1 MKKKNLI
8 ILLLIPF
15 MIALLGVVTLNT
27 TFHIIDN
34 DIVAI
39 EWDYDDVEAFK
50 LSNSLIPL
58 NATGV
63 NQKNYPA
70 GAGNAL
76 TWTITNENETDTN
89 VYAEIIKQGTQFYL
103 KTLKSGRF
111 NVTCSNEKGNVF
123 KTMNVI
129 IYETGAIIIKPL
141 ISASGTNIDPNIY
154 YGEYDIQNGKK
165 VNANISFSISA
176 VSEMM
181 NTELQ
186 IDSIT
191 DNISLDLKTGIVN
204 VLEDGPASFTISCG
218 DEGMATPSTY
228 KFNIVDNGVNVYS
241 YDDLLYCSNKSTN
254 GEIIVL
260 RKSFE
265 SLDNAYLL
273 DTSGNLIL
281 SNNKPVLKAN
291 NIECFGNY
299 NVNSK
304 TFNFA
309 KELYAFTT
317 TYNKE
322 FIEQWNDY
330 MKEQGSTNFI
340 SDQVK
345 VGLRIQKDFYG
356 NGYTINMHNLT
367 FPTSITEITD
377 DAGNILQ
384 IPTLSNNDLFRGP
397 LPYYTLGD
405 HNNMPLVEAFG
416 QDNVGMYVN
425 GNDITIND
433 VNVKNC
439 DFGNMLANLD
449 TVGTV
454 MDVYGN
460 NITILNSRLSNGKNV
475 LRCFSS
481 NNVLV
486 KNSMLSNS
494 RNFLLTVGSGE
505 FIDIDELEMHEF
517 INLDGTVTKSK
528 IIDFMGPGKQ
538 GDLILND
545 FLMANFT
552 SKENMRKSLLSM
564 QKAFNN
570 EEKIKDI
577 YKGSITVE
585 DVYFYQ
591 SGISSIA
598 LETMFNGPFLN
609 SPIPSTIKTV
619 LGMLQTQDGVP
630 LGNFI
635 PTEIAGVSY
644 PVEVNIC
651 GDTRFYDY
659 KNINAVDITGL
670 IKENISSFAA
680 SVDPS
685 FKGEINIDKIFPIKT
700 YLINSARSKGYL
712 YKNSDIEY
720 INIPIAYYGG
730 GLNLSKVTVDETV
743 MGNNLGEKITIDF
756 LESYLNLGQGSNTIE
771 MIKNM
776 MLKAVTIVTGYEPFY
791 FECING
797 NGYLFGETPKV
808 ADLIQN
814 AKGGKSDEKN

>member
-15 MIALLGVVTLNT
+15 LIALLGVVTLNT
-27 TFHIIDN
+27 TFNVIDN

-39 EWDYDDVEAFK
+39 EWDYEDVEAFK
-50 LSNSLIPL
+50 LTSSLIPL

-76 TWTITNENETDTN
+76 TWSVSNEDPSDTN
-89 VYAEIIKQGTQFYL
+89 VYAEIIKQGTQYYL
-103 KTLKSGRF
+103 KTLKSGKV
-111 NVTCSNEKGNVF
+111 NITCSNEKGNVF
-123 KTMNVI
+123 KTMSAI
-129 IYETGAIIIKPL
+129 LYESGAILIKPL
-141 ISASGTNIDPNIY
+141 ISASGSNIDPTIY

-165 VNANISFSISA
+165 VNANISFSISL
-176 VSEMM
+176 VSDFANPDLVLE
-181 NTELQ
+181 N
-186 IDSIT
+186 IT
-191 DNISLDLKTGIVN
+191 DNIELDLKTGVVS
-204 VLEDGPASFTISCG
+204 VLESGKASFTIGCMNEEFGTS
-218 DEGMATPSTY
+218 STY
-228 KFNIVDNGVNVYS
+228 EFEIVDNGVNVYS
-241 YDDLLYCSNKSTN
+241 YDDLLYCTNKSSS
-254 GEIIVL
+254 GEIVVL

-265 SLDNAYLL
+265 SLDNAYIL
-273 DTSGNLIL
+273 DSLGNLML
-281 SNNKPVLKAN
+281 NNGKPVLKSN
-291 NIECFGNY
+291 NVECFGNY
-299 NVNSK
+299 DVKSK
-304 TFNFA
+304 TFNFVN
-309 KELYAFTT
+309 ELYSFTT

-322 FIEQWNDY
+322 FIEQWNSY
-330 MKEQGSTNFI
+330 MKEMNSTNFI

-425 GNDITIND
+425 GSDITIND
-433 VNVKNC
+433 VNIKNC

-481 NNVLV
+481 NNVVV

-552 SKENMRKSLLSM
+552 NKENMRKSLLSM

-659 KNINAVDITGL
+659 KNINAVDISGL

-712 YKNSDIEY
+712 YKNSDLEY

>member
-15 MIALLGVVTLNT
+15 LIALLGVVTLNT
-27 TFHIIDN
+27 TFNVIDN

-218 DEGMATPSTY
+218 DEEMATPSTY

-241 YDDLLYCSNKSTN
+241 YDDLLYCTNKSTN

-330 MKEQGSTNFI
+330 MEEQGSTNFI

-425 GNDITIND
+425 GNHA
-433 VNVKNC
+433 
-439 DFGNMLANLD
+439 F
-449 TVGTV
+449 
-454 MDVYGN
+454 
-460 NITILNSRLSNGKNV
+460 SRE
-475 LRCFSS
+475 
-481 NNVLV
+481 
-486 KNSMLSNS
+486 
-494 RNFLLTVGSGE
+494 TE
-505 FIDIDELEMHEF
+505 
-517 INLDGTVTKSK
+517 
-528 IIDFMGPGKQ
+528 
-538 GDLILND
+538 
-545 FLMANFT
+545 T
-552 SKENMRKSLLSM
+552 SSLL
-564 QKAFNN
+564 
-570 EEKIKDI
+570 
-577 YKGSITVE
+577 
-585 DVYFYQ
+585 
-591 SGISSIA
+591 
-598 LETMFNGPFLN
+598 
-609 SPIPSTIKTV
+609 
-619 LGMLQTQDGVP
+619 
-630 LGNFI
+630 
-635 PTEIAGVSY
+635 
-644 PVEVNIC
+644 
-651 GDTRFYDY
+651 
-659 KNINAVDITGL
+659 
-670 IKENISSFAA
+670 
-680 SVDPS
+680 
-685 FKGEINIDKIFPIKT
+685 
-700 YLINSARSKGYL
+700 
-712 YKNSDIEY
+712 
-720 INIPIAYYGG
+720 
-730 GLNLSKVTVDETV
+730 
-743 MGNNLGEKITIDF
+743 
-756 LESYLNLGQGSNTIE
+756 
-771 MIKNM
+771 
-776 MLKAVTIVTGYEPFY
+776 
-791 FECING
+791 
-797 NGYLFGETPKV
+797 
-808 ADLIQN
+808 
-814 AKGGKSDEKN
+814 